1 MFKNK
6 KGIADDELKKMI
18 YQRNP
23 AVKFVEK
30 DGIVTIVK
38 ENNHPIQRFFRKYLR
53 FNIPEQSTLE
63 LDKYGSFV
71 FHNLDGKTNVY
82 DLGKMLGNKFKET
95 RKYQYTRLVI
105 YLRELD
111 QQNHL
116 IIKVKN
122 K

>member
-6 KGIADDELKKMI
+6 KGITDEELKQMI

-30 DGIVTIVK
+30 DGIITIVK
-38 ENNHPIQRFFRKYLR
+38 ENNHPIQQFFRKYLH
-53 FNIPEQSTLE
+53 FNIPEKSTLE

-82 DLGKMLGNKFKET
+82 DLGKNSATSLKK
-95 RKYQYTRLVI
+95 LVNI
-105 YLRELD
+105 NTL
-111 QQNHL
+111 
-116 IIKVKN
+116 V
-122 K
+122 